1 MFFLF
6 CFLED
11 SSFWLLF
18 AFAISS
24 PKHFF
29 FFFTGELELEFP
41 YFLTQK
47 DVPASSCVFSASGL
61 ESGTIED
68 ILLNK

>member
-6 CFLED
+6 CSLED

-18 AFAISS
+18 SFPISS

-29 FFFTGELELEFP
+29 FFFFFTGEVESESP

-47 DVPASSCVFSASGL
+47 DVPESSCVFSASGL
-61 ESGTIED
+61 ESGTITE
-68 ILLNK
+68 